1 MTTGD
6 VVQATHWKNILGRT
20 RERVTAE
27 VRPGPAGLKLRCHPE
42 ADVIMFPLL
51 QERRGDFA
59 GTVLY
64 HGDEYD
70 ILRARVPRLAAC
82 KAGGHWHHFQR
93 PHRR

>member
-1 MTTGD
+1 
-6 VVQATHWKNILGRT
+6 
-20 RERVTAE
+20 
-27 VRPGPAGLKLRCHPE
+27 
-42 ADVIMFPLL
+42 MFPLL

-64 HGDEYD
+64 LGDEYD